1 VHLETGISYSFL
13 SNSLF
18 ESNNRE
24 LFIISTFASVFVLNK
39 KTKKNEEN
47 EKRKTIRV
55 YVGEISICSYY
66 FQ

>member
-1 VHLETGISYSFL
+1 
-13 SNSLF
+13 
-18 ESNNRE
+18 

-47 EKRKTIRV
+47 EKRKTIGV

>member
-1 VHLETGISYSFL
+1 VHLETSISFSFL

-47 EKRKTIRV
+47 EKRKTLGV
-55 YVGEISICSYY
+55 YVGEISIHSYY